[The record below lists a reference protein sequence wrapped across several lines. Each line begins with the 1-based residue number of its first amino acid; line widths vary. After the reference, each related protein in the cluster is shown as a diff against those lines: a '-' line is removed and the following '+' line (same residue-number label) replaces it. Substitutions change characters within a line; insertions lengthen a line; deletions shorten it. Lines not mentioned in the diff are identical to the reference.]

1 MKDNFNIILL
11 TDSEFP
17 EGMAATAHIM
27 LMAKG
32 LIKNNVYVLLAI
44 PSKSFNGSDPS
55 YPKDEGVFD
64 SIPYKFFNN
73 HGESTDSFSLKSL
86 KNNIDIAKF
95 LKKRKKQGYKDIIVS
110 YSNNFLKYFPIFLTC
125 YYYKIPLFPWEVEK
139 RISYKDNRNIKQ
151 RLHYI
156 GYKISD
162 IILPKISTGFIVIS
176 SFLQKYYST
185 KINTDKIHISPILI
199 DENDSKNIIKLDDDN
214 IIKKYFDEKKGKYNI
229 IVYSGSFGE
238 KDGFP
243 YILNAF
249 EKLLLHHSMSLLV
262 TTGKPSKYNPI
273 ENILEIINELGII
286 DNFKYLGLVNRNEL
300 KFINQNAD
308 LLLVCR
314 SNSEFANH
322 GFPWKLG
329 EYLMTKNPIIATKVG
344 DIETYLQDNKEIF
357 LAEPE
362 NAESIANKMIQV
374 FDDYDKAKEIAN
386 NGYLKALEVFDYVKN
401 SKELIKFIKTNMK

>member
-32 LIKNNVYVLLAI
+32 LIKNNVSVLLAI

-55 YPKDEGVFD
+55 YPKDEGIFD

-73 HGESTDSFSLKSL
+73 HRESTDSFSLKSL
-86 KNNIDIAKF
+86 KNIIDIAKF

-110 YSNNFLKYFPIFLTC
+110 YSNNFLKYFPVFWAC

-151 RLHYI
+151 KLHYI

-199 DENDSKNIIKLDDDN
+199 DENDSKNRIELDDDN
-214 IIKKYFDEKKGKYNI
+214 IIKKYFDEKKGIYNI

-243 YILNAF
+243 YILKAF
-249 EKLLLHHSMSLLV
+249 EKLLLHHPMSLFV
-262 TTGKPSKYNPI
+262 TTGKPGKYNPI

-386 NGYLKALEVFDYVKN
+386 NGYLKALEVFDYVKK
-401 SKELIKFIKTNMK
+401 SKELIEFIKINLK